1 MVKTMKKRDA
11 AFEKQSVDA
20 FEGGKL
26 KSTSPSKA
34 ELRKYKLA
42 AQATF
47 IKNRRVNI
55 RLSSP
60 DLMDI
65 QARALEEGVPY
76 QTLIASVL
84 HKFVSGRLVERP
96 SRLTSRIWT
105 PSQDQ
110 DEFEVDGERKR
121 LQSYI
126 RHL

>member
-1 MVKTMKKRDA
+1 MVRTMKKRDVTFEREIVE
-11 AFEKQSVDA
+11 AFES
-20 FEGGKL
+20 GKL
-26 KSTSPSKA
+26 KSISPSKA
-34 ELRKYKLA
+34 ELRKYKEA
-42 AQATF
+42 ARATF

-96 SRLTSRIWT
+96 SRLTSR
-105 PSQDQ
+105 SSGRA
-110 DEFEVDGERKR
+110 EKR
-121 LQSYI
+121 RPALQAS
-126 RHL
+126 RRRAA